1 MAKNYRVTLTPEEL
15 AGLEVMIR
23 RGKAAARKL
32 ASQRVA
38 CLDQHSRKG
47 FLLVCLTTPSSP
59 RPAEVVDSL
68 ARMCGLDVAGR

>member
-1 MAKNYRVTLTPEEL
+1 MAKNYRVTLTPEER

-38 CLDQHSRKG
+38 GLDQIHEKVFYLS
-47 FLLVCLTTPSSP
+47 
-59 RPAEVVDSL
+59 A
-68 ARMCGLDVAGR
+68 